1 MSANMGNDR
10 DVSFNFIGGTAVFN
24 MSDDDVYNNNG
35 NSSLSSVN
43 LELSGNLQVDGHS
56 FTNQIT
62 ASTGPFIFTGDHG
75 GLVQIK
81 KTLED
86 ASPLVNVSS
95 QGTGQ
100 VEIKCPSTFENN
112 VHLADGA
119 VTITAESLTSSTPIT
134 QNSTIEINSDSEVA
148 LNVKKTNQLSMLKV
162 DANSNE
168 VVVGAT
174 LQVNGNTDITGSL
187 GVSTNINATGNITS
201 GGIISAPTEI
211 QSSIH
216 KILDN
221 AQGAAWLLQNGNY
234 KLNFTKQNMNG
245 TWPNDSYINFT
256 NGDTINTVNLNAS
269 GTLTVDGSSVTT
281 GDNETKGDKTIQ
293 GNLTVQGT
301 STLNGS
307 TTVNNTMNVLG
318 AAASDAVCFISGNA
332 TGVKDGKLY
341 LTNGNQEG
349 HVIRTT
355 GANGDLLIKS
365 YDSGNGEYI
374 NHLLM
379 DRTNGNVSIY
389 NNLLVGGA
397 ITVLTNAGVGGTLTV
412 MGNTEMKGTLD
423 RVTEVRTPKVTIAD
437 FPTAQWRIHNG
448 NFSMNFKRQNNDTS
462 WTGSPGIWF
471 SGTDK
476 INAGA
481 IQVSGTSTLAD
492 TNVTGQFTIN
502 GNTIT
507 TGGNE
512 TQGDK
517 IIGGNLTVAGSSTL
531 NGHTLIQ
538 NAENRSLLI
547 LRGSASGVPA
557 NNVSEMHITNG
568 SSDGFALFNSSGSPS
583 LNISKLTNGSW
594 DSQAM
599 SIDYTTK
606 QITINNSL
614 SASGSTTLGS
624 TLDVTGASTLT
635 NTSVNGTLGVTGTS
649 TLSNTNVTGQFTI
662 NGNTITTGG
671 NETQGDK
678 SIGGNLTVEGFT
690 ELKGE
695 VRMNDLTIA
704 SQLMNTNGDK
714 YYPLHKSV
722 IGFTPDQDE
731 AIIFMRAVKQ
741 DDMVH
746 LYIPPFG
753 RVDMSWGTLDTY
765 IPQSG
770 GVLTEP
776 FKPFRTQKRYIR
788 LEAIYTSGTFL
799 NYSIFTLHPDGTWDI
814 TYNNDMSAM
823 SNNNLLSLRWYGVDL
838 WYGTTNDT

>member
-86 ASPLVNVSS
+86 ASPLINVSS

-119 VTITAESLTSSTPIT
+119 VTITANSLTSSTPIT

-148 LNVKKTNQLSMLKV
+148 LNVKKTNQISMLKV

-168 VVVGAT
+168 VVVGTT
-174 LQVNGNTDITGSL
+174 LQVNGNTHIAGSL
-187 GVSTNINATGNITS
+187 YNHNINATG
-201 GGIISAPTEI
+201 IISAGEEVH
-211 QSSIH
+211 SYIH
-216 KILDN
+216 KISDN
-221 AQGAAWLLQNGNY
+221 ATGAQWILQNGNY
-234 KLNFTKQNMNG
+234 KLNFQKQNIDG
-245 TWPNDSYINFT
+245 TWPNNSYINFT

-269 GTLTVDGSSVTT
+269 GTLTVDGSSVTA

-379 DRTNGNVSIY
+379 DRANGNVSIY

-397 ITVLTNAGVGGTLTV
+397 ITVLTNAGVGGKLTV

-423 RVTEVRTPKVTIAD
+423 GVTEVRTPKVTIAD

-481 IQVSGTSTLAD
+481 IQVSGTSTLGNTD
-492 TNVTGQFTIN
+492 VTGQFTIN

-517 IIGGNLTVAGSSTL
+517 TIGGNLTVAGSSTF
-531 NGHTLIQ
+531 NGDTTIQ
-538 NAENRSLLI
+538 KAGNRSLLK
-547 LRGSASGVPA
+547 LSGSASGVPA
-557 NNVSEMHITNG
+557 NNISEVQLVNG
-568 SSDGFALFNSSGSPS
+568 SSDGFTVFNSQGSPS
-583 LNISKLTNGSW
+583 LIVAKLVNGSW

-599 SIDYTTK
+599 LIDYTTK
-606 QITINNSL
+606 AVQITNN
-614 SASGSTTLGS
+614 ASIGGTLG
-624 TLDVTGASTLT
+624 VTGASTLT

-678 SIGGNLTVEGFT
+678 SIRGNLTVEGFT

-695 VRMNDLTIA
+695 VRMNDLIIA

-714 YYPLHKSV
+714 YHPLHKSV
-722 IGFTPDQDE
+722 IGFIPDQDE
-731 AIIFMRAVKQ
+731 AVIFMRAVKQ

-753 RVDMSWGTLDTY
+753 RIDMSWGTLDTY

-776 FKPFRTQKRYIR
+776 FKPFRTEKRYIR

-838 WYGTTNDT
+838 WYGTTNDEQ